1 MKTTISIL
9 MVDRNTTLQN
19 KDDIKDSNS
28 TSTVKFIIR
37 ELLEFQTAILIM
49 Y

>member
-1 MKTTISIL
+1 

-28 TSTVKFIIR
+28 INQSSSQI
-37 ELLEFQTAILIM
+37 
-49 Y
+49 YH